1 MSPNPLTPAV
11 AAEKNA
17 QASGVPL
24 VFLYEVE
31 VPTTPPTRVRLTS
44 HDEEIDWRG
53 NTYSRA
59 PVIHSEIVEDTEGNL
74 PSVQLSVPNLSREI
88 GAILASTSGLVGQP
102 VRITLIS
109 LSDIGTNQP
118 VSEIDFTVATASVS
132 RDSAVFRL
140 QVFNP
145 HMTAVP
151 GGRITRSSCWYKFRG
166 KRCGF
171 ALSESDTGPVTCDH
185 TFDGENGCT
194 AKGALYTA
202 AGLTPIHPQ
211 RFGGF
216 RSVPRQQSG
225 GGGL

>member
-1 MSPNPLTPAV
+1 MSPNPLTQSV

-17 QASGVPL
+17 QASGVPF

-31 VPTTPPTRVRLTS
+31 VPTTPPQRIRLTN
-44 HDEEIDWRG
+44 HDEEIVWRG

-59 PVIHSEIVEDTEGNL
+59 PVSHSEVIEDTEGNL
-74 PSVQLSVPNLSREI
+74 PQVQLTVPNLSREI
-88 GAILASTSGLVGQP
+88 GAVLASLGGLVGQP
-102 VRITLIS
+102 VRVTLLS
-109 LSDIGTNQP
+109 LADIGSNQP
-118 VSEIDFTVATASVS
+118 VSEIDFTVATSTVS

-140 QVFNP
+140 QVYNP
-145 HMTAVP
+145 HRAAIP
-151 GGRITRSSCWYKFRG
+151 GGRIARGSCWYKFG
-166 KRCGF
+166 GERCGF
-171 ALSESDTGPVTCDH
+171 VIDESEDGDVTCDH

-194 AKGALYTA
+194 AKGALYVARGLA
-202 AGLTPIHPQ
+202 ALHPA